1 MDSERV
7 AAAATVTRTGRRK
20 IVCRALAAMQHL
32 ALRLAATLGA
42 APLRRRNVL
51 IPLQLFPGIGT
62 IAYNL
67 SAGANSRLLY
77 L

>member
-32 ALRLAATLGA
+32 ALRCGWRRHLE
-42 APLRRRNVL
+42 LRRSAD
-51 IPLQLFPGIGT
+51 GT
-62 IAYNL
+62 C
-67 SAGANSRLLY
+67 
-77 L
+77 